1 MKKRSYKRDERL
13 SLWYSV
19 FYEFILIF
27 FIIFVNGYGLIMIY
41 NTALKANKTPVF
53 TSVIVILY
61 LLFSCLVSTVLVY
74 VTRGRIYSRSLQ
86 EICHAAQRVANG
98 DFSVRVEAYKDKVT
112 KSEIDILKED
122 FNKMVEE
129 LGSIERLR
137 DDFVADVSHEIK
149 TPLSI
154 IQGYAD
160 LLQTPGLSA
169 EKRSEYIA
177 LISEAIHKLT
187 TLVANIL
194 KINKIENQ
202 EIVQHEEFSLD
213 EQLRECVLAF
223 EEKID
228 EKNISLDIDFDE
240 VNIKTDKA
248 LLEIVWNN
256 LISNALKFTEY
267 GGTIAVTLK
276 KENGIIT
283 VCVRDNGCG
292 MDEKTAARIFDKFY
306 QGDTSH
312 SSEGNGLGLALVAQV
327 LQKLDGTVTVD
338 SKLGSGSCFKVDIDG
353 TIDLQ

>member
-1 MKKRSYKRDERL
+1 MKKKSYKRDERL

-19 FYEFILIF
+19 FYEFVLIF

-86 EICHAAQRVANG
+86 EICRAAQRVANG
-98 DFSVRVEAYKDKVT
+98 DFSVRVEAYEDKVT

-149 TPLSI
+149 TPLSV

-187 TLVANIL
+187 ALVTNML

-213 EQLRECVLAF
+213 EQLRECVLVF
-223 EEKID
+223 EENID
-228 EKNISLDIDFDE
+228 EKNILLDIDFDE
-240 VNIKTDKA
+240 ISIKTDKA

-256 LISNALKFTEY
+256 LISNAIKFTDI
-267 GGTIAVTLK
+267 GGTVALSLK
-276 KENGIIT
+276 KENDGKVT
-283 VCVRDNGCG
+283 VCVRDTGCG
-292 MDEKTAARIFDKFY
+292 MDEKTSKRIFDKFY

-312 SSEGNGLGLALVAQV
+312 SSEGNGLGLALVLQV
-327 LQKLDGTVTVD
+327 LRKLDGTIAVE
-338 SKLGSGSCFKVDIDG
+338 SKIGVGSCFKVTLG
-353 TIDLQ
+353 